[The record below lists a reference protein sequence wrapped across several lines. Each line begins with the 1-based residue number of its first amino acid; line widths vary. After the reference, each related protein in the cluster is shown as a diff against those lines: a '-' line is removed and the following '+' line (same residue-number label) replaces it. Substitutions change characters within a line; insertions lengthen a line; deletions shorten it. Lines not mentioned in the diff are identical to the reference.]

1 MYFFTW
7 PNIANRFNE
16 KRLLVIISM
25 LVTLFG
31 IEAETDYQISL
42 FYIVY
47 ELFFWVNE
55 SLSQ

>member
-25 LVTLFG
+25 LVTLFV

>member
-16 KRLLVIISM
+16 KRLLVIIPM

-47 ELFFWVNE
+47 ELFFFG
-55 SLSQ
+55 